1 MKKYVI
7 STIILSIIFIF
18 LLLGSYLFND
28 DKIKN
33 NVTKGLDNYNFLDN
47 EKYGNRIDNYTDMI
61 ILNVI
66 TYNSNNSSL
75 KRAFGNEDGILYVD
89 KYGDKEIYWN
99 QYENLR
105 SSLSNTNDDS
115 LFYGRYWH
123 GYQTILRPLLSIF
136 TYEQSLIFLSII
148 GYILIILSCILV
160 YLKLGLKVLIAYILS
175 LISLNIYV
183 ISTCYQYFFSMILM
197 IIFNIVILFKYKKG
211 SNYCFYFYLF
221 GAISAYLLYFSFPLI
236 TISFPLLILLLLK
249 YKDGD
254 IQKYKENIVLVF
266 KCSLFWLIGY
276 ILFYILKWI
285 FSTIFVSTNFIEDA
299 LLSVNQRLGIVF
311 SFKYLDVLKLNLV
324 EFFNHKFNILFL
336 IISIVLIIIN
346 LRKNTLNKLKII
358 SPIFLIGM
366 MPFVWM
372 FICNNHSAVHYW
384 MISRILSITIFSLMI
399 IGIVLLENRKCNNIE
414 KLNLNDYYLLLSTIL
429 FILLYKVSFIFII
442 LDVILI
448 IILKPNKN
456 VKYFELILIII
467 SCFIFSN
474 KIINKRQFQNKDF
487 YVNVYNEL
495 YHKVKYYGYDY
506 IKNNTI
512 NEEKKIDIRDL
523 ITDINPDSVFLLSCD
538 GYAIID
544 NNDVTPYINCNNVA
558 ITDGYQK

>member
-1 MKKYVI
+1 MKKYVA
-7 STIILSIIFIF
+7 STIILSIIFIL

-75 KRAFGNEDGILYVD
+75 KRAFGNEYGILYVD

-105 SSLSNTNDDS
+105 SSLTNTNDDS

-211 SNYCFYFYLF
+211 SNDCFYLF
-221 GAISAYLLYFSFPLI
+221 
-236 TISFPLLILLLLK
+236 
-249 YKDGD
+249 
-254 IQKYKENIVLVF
+254 VF
-266 KCSLFWLIGY
+266 
-276 ILFYILKWI
+276 FY
-285 FSTIFVSTNFIEDA
+285 
-299 LLSVNQRLGIVF
+299 
-311 SFKYLDVLKLNLV
+311 
-324 EFFNHKFNILFL
+324 
-336 IISIVLIIIN
+336 SI
-346 LRKNTLNKLKII
+346 
-358 SPIFLIGM
+358 
-366 MPFVWM
+366 
-372 FICNNHSAVHYW
+372 
-384 MISRILSITIFSLMI
+384 
-399 IGIVLLENRKCNNIE
+399 
-414 KLNLNDYYLLLSTIL
+414 
-429 FILLYKVSFIFII
+429 
-442 LDVILI
+442 
-448 IILKPNKN
+448 
-456 VKYFELILIII
+456 
-467 SCFIFSN
+467 
-474 KIINKRQFQNKDF
+474 
-487 YVNVYNEL
+487 
-495 YHKVKYYGYDY
+495 
-506 IKNNTI
+506 
-512 NEEKKIDIRDL
+512 
-523 ITDINPDSVFLLSCD
+523 
-538 GYAIID
+538 
-544 NNDVTPYINCNNVA
+544 
-558 ITDGYQK
+558 